1 MCGQE
6 PVRRQEGLQ
15 PLRYKEEKGRFAG
28 QQPAARNSARRL
40 QPLCSQKEVQPVRD
54 QEEKG
59 ALLER
64 IDRPREI

>member
-6 PVRRQEGLQ
+6 PVRRQEG
-15 PLRYKEEKGRFAG
+15 
-28 QQPAARNSARRL
+28 L